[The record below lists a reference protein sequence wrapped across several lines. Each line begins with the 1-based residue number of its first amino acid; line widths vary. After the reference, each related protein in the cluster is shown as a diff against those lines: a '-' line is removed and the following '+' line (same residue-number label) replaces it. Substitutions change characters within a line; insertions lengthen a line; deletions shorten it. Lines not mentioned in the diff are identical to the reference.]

1 MLRVEHLEGKGKK
14 YLSCKLILIKQW
26 LLKTVMIISRS
37 AVQHITNTWNG
48 KNMVSII
55 SDATSTLITSYLII
69 TIIKLII
76 IILLLKSNSFVYATI
91 YIYIHNYIS
100 YTYTYIN
107 LCAYVHMDG
116 QMFLFCPRFSFSLP
130 RF

>member
-26 LLKTVMIISRS
+26 LLKNVMIISRS

-48 KNMVSII
+48 KNTVSII

-76 IILLLKSNSFVYATI
+76 IILVLKSNSFVYATI
-91 YIYIHNYIS
+91 YIHTQLHILYIYIYKS
-100 YTYTYIN
+100 LCICTYGWTDVSV
-107 LCAYVHMDG
+107 LPSLF
-116 QMFLFCPRFSFSLP
+116 FLSS
-130 RF
+130 